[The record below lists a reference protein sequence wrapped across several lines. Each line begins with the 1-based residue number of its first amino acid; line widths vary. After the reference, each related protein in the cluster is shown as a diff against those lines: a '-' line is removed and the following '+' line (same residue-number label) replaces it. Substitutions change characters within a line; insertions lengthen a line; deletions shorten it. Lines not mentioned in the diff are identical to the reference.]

1 MTPEEF
7 WKRLDDIIPFWEKE
21 YKGIINPADKDL
33 LFEIKDMSYD
43 DSCMAL
49 YQVAKQYSQIDQY
62 PKELV
67 QAIYCV
73 IMKQLMTMVYSEEG
87 KKKYFGKDGKVHK
100 SMRLGI
106 SKEVFMTIRTG
117 VIPSKQKDYKGK
129 KENYLRHQERMGIKP
144 YRDFFWENYEEV
156 GFRSRNNRG
165 ILDVLIR
172 RILEVN
178 DYPAII
184 DLSGECTI
192 LETLYFAKEEF
203 IFCRDSNACILYN
216 TLKTNY
222 KKFCKALKAELESW
236 DEFDRQE
243 AINHVKSFR
252 AELEKEAT
260 KKKEISKDYNE
271 IRDLASGN
279 YRYVFTT
286 YPYEKEST
294 VDNNK
299 TKIAVKYFLWKLCE
313 DDTLF
318 ESNIFTIAE
327 YLHERIKNVGVIY
340 DSAKELVN
348 WLEADI
354 PEDKKEAEKIKD
366 VAFLPM
372 VVNGVTKPRRIKS
385 TYFEEQKKTKDRHK
399 LPDGKYSYTDGRLK
413 KGVIFLDWTVNKNY
427 EDRQLILDL
436 VQVLGCKWII
446 VCETKED
453 ILKEELGDSKIR
465 EIYLKDT
472 PLKEWN
478 KRLKNSYNKK
488 ILTNIEVKSDIFCN
502 HSILYEY
509 EIKACNQGC
518 AEYKKAEE
526 IDNWE
531 HMDEDERQS
540 ICDDII
546 YILEIRDEKYV

>member
-7 WKRLDDIIPFWEKE
+7 WKCLDATVPFRGKE

-67 QAIYCV
+67 QTIYFV

-144 YRDFFWENYEEV
+144 YRDFFWKNYEEV

-526 IDNWE
+526 INNWE

-546 YILEIRDEKYV
+546 YIGD

>member
-7 WKRLDDIIPFWEKE
+7 WKCLDATVPFRGKE

-67 QAIYCV
+67 QTIYFV

-144 YRDFFWENYEEV
+144 YRDFFWKNYEEV

-526 IDNWE
+526 INNWE

>member
-526 IDNWE
+526 INNWE

>member
-7 WKRLDDIIPFWEKE
+7 WKCLDATVPFRGKE
-21 YKGIINPADKDL
+21 YKGIINLADKDL

-67 QAIYCV
+67 QTIYFV

-144 YRDFFWENYEEV
+144 YRDFFWKNYEEV

-372 VVNGVTKPRRIKS
+372 AVNGVTKPRRIKS

-526 IDNWE
+526 INNWE

-546 YILEIRDEKYV
+546 YIGD

>member
-453 ILKEELGDSKIR
+453 ILKEELGESKIR

>member
-7 WKRLDDIIPFWEKE
+7 WKCLDATVPFRGKE

-67 QAIYCV
+67 QTIYFV

-144 YRDFFWENYEEV
+144 YRDFFWKNYEEV

-184 DLSGECTI
+184 DLSGDCTI
-192 LETLYFAKEEF
+192 LEALYFAREEF

-526 IDNWE
+526 INNWE

>member
-184 DLSGECTI
+184 DLSGDCTI
-192 LETLYFAKEEF
+192 LETLYFAREEF

-216 TLKTNY
+216 TLKTDY
-222 KKFCKALKAELESW
+222 QKFRKLLRDELKSW
-236 DEFDRQE
+236 DKCIEYEDL
-243 AINHVKSFR
+243 IKHVKTF
-252 AELEKEAT
+252 EGDLKKET
-260 KKKEISKDYNE
+260 KKKEISSDYNE
-271 IRDLASGN
+271 KLDSSKEEYKYIFS
-279 YRYVFTT
+279 T
-286 YPYEKEST
+286 YPYKKEEKKSI
-294 VDNNK
+294 NR
-299 TKIAVKYFLWKLCE
+299 TKIAVKYFLWKLYE
-313 DDTLF
+313 DSVLF
-318 ESNIFTIAE
+318 NSKVFVIAE

-348 WLEADI
+348 WLKEDI

-366 VAFLPM
+366 AFFLPM
-372 VVNGVTKPRRIKS
+372 VVNEVTKLRRIKS

-413 KGVIFLDWTVNKNY
+413 KGVIFLDLTVNDNY
-427 EDRQLILDL
+427 EDRQLILEL
-436 VQVLGCKWII
+436 VTVLGCKWII
-446 VCETKED
+446 VCKKSD
-453 ILKEELGDSKIR
+453 DLLKEELGSAVER
-465 EIYLKDT
+465 EIYLKEKT
-472 PLKEWN
+472 IGGYYT
-478 KRLKNSYNKK
+478 RLQNSYNKK
-488 ILTNIEVKSDIFCN
+488 ILTNIKFEADIFCKE
-502 HSILYEY
+502 SILFEY
-509 EIKACNQGC
+509 ELRVSHLDD
-518 AEYKKAEE
+518 AEYLEAEKNWKDIDTEKKRSLYKKLIYTGAEDYE
-526 IDNWE
+526 E
-531 HMDEDERQS
+531 
-540 ICDDII
+540 
-546 YILEIRDEKYV
+546 RDE

>member
-1 MTPEEF
+1 
-7 WKRLDDIIPFWEKE
+7 
-21 YKGIINPADKDL
+21 
-33 LFEIKDMSYD
+33 
-43 DSCMAL
+43 
-49 YQVAKQYSQIDQY
+49 
-62 PKELV
+62 
-67 QAIYCV
+67 
-73 IMKQLMTMVYSEEG
+73 
-87 KKKYFGKDGKVHK
+87 
-100 SMRLGI
+100 
-106 SKEVFMTIRTG
+106 
-117 VIPSKQKDYKGK
+117 
-129 KENYLRHQERMGIKP
+129 MGIKP

-172 RILEVN
+172 RILKVK
-178 DYPAII
+178 DYPTII

-236 DEFDRQE
+236 AEFDRQE

-526 IDNWE
+526 INNWE

-546 YILEIRDEKYV
+546 YIGD

>member
-7 WKRLDDIIPFWEKE
+7 WKSLDATVPFRGKE
-21 YKGIINPADKDL
+21 YKGIINPVDKDL

-67 QAIYCV
+67 QAIYFV

-144 YRDFFWENYEEV
+144 YRDFFWKNYEEV

-184 DLSGECTI
+184 DLSGDCTI
-192 LETLYFAKEEF
+192 LEALYFAREEF

-216 TLKTNY
+216 TLKTDY
-222 KKFCKALKAELESW
+222 QKFRKLLRDELKSW
-236 DEFDRQE
+236 DKCIEYEDL
-243 AINHVKSFR
+243 IKHVKTF
-252 AELEKEAT
+252 EGDLKKET
-260 KKKEISKDYNE
+260 KKKAFSQKYGDE
-271 IRDLASGN
+271 RDSNRVN
-279 YRYVFTT
+279 YRYIFMT
-286 YPYEKEST
+286 YPCEREKKESI
-294 VDNNK
+294 NR
-299 TKIAVKYFLWKLCE
+299 TKIAVKYFLWKLYE
-313 DDTLF
+313 DSVLF
-318 ESNIFTIAE
+318 DSKVFVIAE

-348 WLEADI
+348 WLEEDI
-354 PEDKKEAEKIKD
+354 PEDKKEAEKIKNA
-366 VAFLPM
+366 VFLPM
-372 VVNGVTKPRRIKS
+372 VVNGVTKPRLIKS

-413 KGVIFLDWTVNKNY
+413 KGVIFLDLTVNDNY
-427 EDRQLILDL
+427 EDRKIILKL
-436 VQVLGCKWII
+436 VKVLGCKWIV
-446 VCETKED
+446 VCKKSD
-453 ILKEELGDSKIR
+453 DLLKEELGSAVER
-465 EIYLKDT
+465 EIYLKEKT
-472 PLKEWN
+472 IGGYYT
-478 KRLKNSYNKK
+478 RLQNSYNKK
-488 ILTNIEVKSDIFCN
+488 ILTNIKFEDDIFCKE
-502 HSILYEY
+502 SILFEY
-509 EIKACNQGC
+509 ELRVSHLDD
-518 AEYKKAEE
+518 AEYLEAEKNWKDMDTEKKRSLYKKLIYTGAEDYE
-526 IDNWE
+526 E
-531 HMDEDERQS
+531 
-540 ICDDII
+540 
-546 YILEIRDEKYV
+546 RDE